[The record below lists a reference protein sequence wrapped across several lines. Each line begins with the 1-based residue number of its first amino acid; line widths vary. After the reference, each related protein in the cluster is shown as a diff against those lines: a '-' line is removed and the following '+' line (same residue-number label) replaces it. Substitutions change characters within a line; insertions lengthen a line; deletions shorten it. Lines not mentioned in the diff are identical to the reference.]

1 MLLFDTLKLE
11 QLPFKQGSETPI
23 QTWVAYY
30 ELATY
35 MHANGGSLWAGAEA
49 DFLEAPAELEPS
61 GN

>member
-23 QTWVAYY
+23 QTWVAHY

-35 MHANGGSLWAGAEA
+35 THANGGSLWAGAEA
-49 DFLEAPAELEPS
+49 DFLAAPAELERS